1 MLNQHGQIVQQG
13 VALQPPLQH
22 IDQQRPRDA
31 QLPAA
36 GEAREF
42 PALEDGRA
50 DDNKPGAD
58 DQPNDAAH
66 AAEGG
71 KMTLAPAGKSRQS
84 VTELL
89 AAMKAKPK
97 AEPKAKAT
105 PGRPRGR
112 PPKSSTSPK
121 TVPKAV
127 PKKSST
133 SPKAVP
139 KKKCVAAKSKAPAVK
154 AKVKNPTYAVID
166 SREYIEARS
175 GSDDGSRGKSKVFA
189 FKRYGSQKKAEDAAK
204 KWCQDCAK
212 ELGLTFSS

>member
-1 MLNQHGQIVQQG
+1 
-13 VALQPPLQH
+13 
-22 IDQQRPRDA
+22 
-31 QLPAA
+31 
-36 GEAREF
+36 
-42 PALEDGRA
+42 
-50 DDNKPGAD
+50 
-58 DQPNDAAH
+58 
-66 AAEGG
+66 
-71 KMTLAPAGKSRQS
+71 MTLAPAGKSRQS

-121 TVPKAV
+121 TV
-127 PKKSST
+127 
-133 SPKAVP
+133 PKAVP

>member
-1 MLNQHGQIVQQG
+1 
-13 VALQPPLQH
+13 
-22 IDQQRPRDA
+22 
-31 QLPAA
+31 
-36 GEAREF
+36 
-42 PALEDGRA
+42 
-50 DDNKPGAD
+50 
-58 DQPNDAAH
+58 
-66 AAEGG
+66 
-71 KMTLAPAGKSRQS
+71 MTLAPAGKSRQS

-121 TVPKAV
+121 TSPPPKAV
-127 PKKSST
+127 PKKT
-133 SPKAVP
+133 
-139 KKKCVAAKSKAPAVK
+139 CVAAKSAARPAVK
-154 AKVKNPTYAVID
+154 AKVKNPTYAVIPA
-166 SREYIEARS
+166 REYIEARS